1 VSDID
6 TAVVDSLKALD
17 LEWPIREADIAAPP
31 LSADFVAKVGDQK
44 REQLKRFRGG
54 VHCHPLHWGAAALTL
69 WR

>member
-1 VSDID
+1 MRAITSM
-6 TAVVDSLKALD
+6 
-17 LEWPIREADIAAPP
+17 RP
-31 LSADFVAKVGDQK
+31 LCADFVAKVGDQK